1 MEINLMEDTMQD
13 ILIEGQ
19 FSIDA
24 KIAPSASGEPEIQKI
39 TSPFIVLGESYIP
52 LSVFRDHNGDSIADI
67 LMERYSQAMEKI
79 VAEEI
84 KRIDVELQKE
94 RAWERTANERLNGQ
108 TRHYGKMPLY

>member
-1 MEINLMEDTMQD
+1 MEY

-24 KIAPSASGEPEIQKI
+24 KIAPNAAGEPEIQKI
-39 TSPFIVLGESYIP
+39 TSPFIVLEDSYIP
-52 LSVFRDHNGDSIADI
+52 LSGFRDHNGDTIADI
-67 LMERYSQAMEKI
+67 LMERYTQQMEKI
-79 VAEEI
+79 VAEEM

>member
-1 MEINLMEDTMQD
+1 MQD

-39 TSPFIVLGESYIP
+39 TSPFIVLGDSYIP
-52 LSVFRDHNGDSIADI
+52 LSGFRDHNGDSITDI

-79 VAEEI
+79 VAEEM
-84 KRIDVELQKE
+84 KLP
-94 RAWERTANERLNGQ
+94 
-108 TRHYGKMPLY
+108 Y